1 MTRPN
6 LVIVRG
12 GDRSLHPVWMDHEG
26 RDWDLLLSYYGDRGT
41 PARGAYD
48 ALHRCKGTK
57 WQGLADLFA
66 TRPELL
72 SQYEAV
78 WLPDDDLFTD
88 GKTIDGLFAAAR
100 RHAFDLCQ
108 PALTP
113 YSFVTHPITLQRSD
127 CLHRVTDFV
136 EVMAPL
142 FSARALRALWPT
154 FAENASGWG
163 LEWLWSSICV
173 REGWRIGIIDTHP
186 VFHCRPVGSAGHG
199 GADSPREEMLRL
211 LDKHGLR
218 RTRPRVLQR
227 TPSGKSRIAGALRAR
242 LMRRLVKPRRG

>member
-41 PARGAYD
+41 PARGAHD

-142 FSARALRALWPT
+142 FSARAAG
-154 FAENASGWG
+154 AS
-163 LEWLWSSICV
+163 
-173 REGWRIGIIDTHP
+173 
-186 VFHCRPVGSAGHG
+186 
-199 GADSPREEMLRL
+199 AD
-211 LDKHGLR
+211 LR
-218 RTRPRVLQR
+218 RERL
-227 TPSGKSRIAGALRAR
+227 GLGARMALVEHLRAR
-242 LMRRLVKPRRG
+242 GLAHRHHRHPSGVPLPACGFGRTWRCRLTAR